1 MINLRAQ
8 IEKDLGDSIESEWK
22 MPVELTGPDGI
33 TQKYSVNNPS
43 ALLGGQILYFTQSI
57 NPETG
62 ETIIVNK
69 PVVSLRISSL
79 RRVPQSGEK
88 WYIKMPVSPI
98 AGAIKKDYVFT
109 PTRAIEDGQDIGF
122 IRIYPQKMEVDS
134 EVSS

>member
-43 ALLGGQILYFTQSI
+43 ALLGGQILYYTQSI

-69 PVVSLRISSL
+69 PVVSLRVSSL
-79 RRVPQSGEK
+79 TRVPQSGEK

-98 AGAIKKDYVFT
+98 ANSPFKDYVFT

-122 IRIYPQKMEVDS
+122 IRIYPQKMEADA